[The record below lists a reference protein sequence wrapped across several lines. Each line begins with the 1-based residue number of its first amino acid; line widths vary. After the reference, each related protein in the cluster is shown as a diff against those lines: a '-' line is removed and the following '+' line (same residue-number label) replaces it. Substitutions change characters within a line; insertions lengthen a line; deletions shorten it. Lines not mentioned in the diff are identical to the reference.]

1 MAVFVRRVLGA
12 VAILALAVG
21 LAACTISSDK
31 PLFGDSEG
39 AAPLPDAFTF
49 FPYQDSPNGYVPS
62 GDAPAAFSHEGNAYV
77 ATKIPDAKGPLSVTF
92 VPVDDSLFIVCAKTA
107 ENPGIVYGFARYDDG
122 VLSIAL
128 SPDKETIAAID
139 HERKSAMPMGKHA
152 LRGLAI
158 SPSTGAITLKS
169 REALDYLARMY
180 AEGRLPMDKLT
191 VAYIAEDASVA
202 PPSRLVPAGTDWI
215 KVP

>member
-1 MAVFVRRVLGA
+1 MPVFIRRVLTA
-12 VAILALAVG
+12 VAVLVVALA

-31 PLFGDSEG
+31 PLLDASEG

-49 FPYQDSPNGYVPS
+49 FPYQDSPDGYVRS
-62 GDAPAAFSHEGNAYV
+62 SDAPASFAHDGNAYV
-77 ATKIPDAKGPLSVTF
+77 AGSIPDAKGPLSVTF
-92 VPVDDSLFIVCAKTA
+92 VPVDEGVFVVAAKTS
-107 ENPGIVYGFARYDDG
+107 EDPGIVYGFARYDDG

-128 SPDKETIAAID
+128 SPDKDTAAAID

-152 LRGLAI
+152 LRGVTI
-158 SPSTGAITLKS
+158 SPSTEAITLKS
-169 REALDYLARMY
+169 REALDYLAKMY
-180 AEGRLPMDKLT
+180 AEGRLPMDKLS
-191 VAYIAEDASVA
+191 VAYIAEDASVE